1 MLKSRDPKLAEAWR
15 VKIEDWRQSG
25 KSMAEWCRECHIN
38 PHHFYYWKGRWGGD
52 KRNPPSARPEFL
64 ELNDHPSPNSQIT
77 IEYQGITIRLES
89 NFDETALLRCL
100 KVIGRSV
107 CSR

>member
-1 MLKSRDPKLAEAWR
+1 MLKSKDPKLAEAWR
-15 VKIEDWRQSG
+15 GSIDDWRQSG
-25 KSMAEWCRECHIN
+25 KNMAEWCRERQLNYYQFC
-38 PHHFYYWKGRWGGD
+38 YWKDRWEGN
-52 KRNPPSARPEFL
+52 RRRCPSVASEFL
-64 ELNDHPSPNSQIT
+64 ELSDHPSSNSQIT

-89 NFDETALLRCL
+89 NFDEAALLRCL